1 MPEHVVYI
9 TSWYP
14 RAEKSE
20 GTFIEMQLRVAKEI
34 GVRAAVLQSEEVT
47 GGNYVRDRLRG
58 AQLFSYRR
66 NPDVHVI
73 ENLAVHRTPL
83 RLAAD
88 PELKR
93 RKTLI
98 RAAVR
103 SIKRYAARAGM
114 PDAFFHH
121 GIFDYCYLTKALS
134 EHFGIPYFFTE
145 HSAFTAR
152 EVRSRNAFETEAF
165 LRDFVC
171 GAQRRFTVTRAYAEK
186 FSRIFGLP
194 FEYAPNVLTADFFA
208 KQIPVRPAAP
218 FRFINV
224 GILEPHKNQ
233 ALLIEAFAEAFGG
246 DEDVTLTIAGDGRLG
261 PDLAK
266 LASERG
272 VADRVELPGFL
283 DRTALKAALDASH
296 AFVLSSAAETFGV
309 VLIEAMARGLP
320 VIAPDI
326 DGPRE
331 LVGESTGLC
340 FEAGSRASLAGAL
353 RDMYYGANDYNPEV
367 AVRFAKQNFGA
378 EALRKYIFH
387 D

>member
-1 MPEHVVYI
+1 MVYI

-14 RAEKSE
+14 RIDKSE
-20 GTFIEMQLRVAKEI
+20 GTFIEMQVRAAKEI
-34 GVRAAVLQSEEVT
+34 GVRTAVLQSEEVT
-47 GGNYVRDRLRG
+47 GGNYVRERLRG
-58 AQLFSYRR
+58 AQLFSYRKH
-66 NPDVHVI
+66 PDVHVI

-88 PELKR
+88 PQLKR

-98 RAAVR
+98 RSAVR

-134 EHFGIPYFFTE
+134 EHFGIPYLFAE
-145 HSAFTAR
+145 HSAFVAE
-152 EVRSRNAFETEAF
+152 EVRSRNAFETEAS
-165 LRDFVC
+165 LRDFVR
-171 GAQRRFTVTRAYAEK
+171 GAKRRFSVTRSYAEK
-186 FSRIFGLP
+186 FSEVFGAP

-208 KQIPVRPAAP
+208 KQIPERPSSP

-246 DEDVTLTIAGDGRLG
+246 AEDVTLTIAGDGRLG
-261 PDLAK
+261 PDLK
-266 LASERG
+266 NLAAERG

-283 DRTALKAALDASH
+283 DRAALRDALDASR
-296 AFVLSSAAETFGV
+296 AFVLSSSAETFGV

-331 LVGESTGLC
+331 LVGASVGVC
-340 FEAGSRASLAGAL
+340 FEAGSKASLAAAL
-353 RDMYYGANDYNPEV
+353 RDMYYGASDYKPEV
-367 AVRFAKQNFGA
+367 AVRFAKQNFGP
-378 EALRKYIFH
+378 EALRKHIFN